1 MSESTFKDLLPG
13 ARWNATWWRKLLA
26 RTFGTA
32 IESVDYN
39 WITGVQRVLLGYR
52 WRGVVYVVEA
62 RTEKLPLTGR
72 MSVTRERRRNRT

>member
-1 MSESTFKDLLPG
+1 M
-13 ARWNATWWRKLLA
+13 
-26 RTFGTA
+26 
-32 IESVDYN
+32 DYN